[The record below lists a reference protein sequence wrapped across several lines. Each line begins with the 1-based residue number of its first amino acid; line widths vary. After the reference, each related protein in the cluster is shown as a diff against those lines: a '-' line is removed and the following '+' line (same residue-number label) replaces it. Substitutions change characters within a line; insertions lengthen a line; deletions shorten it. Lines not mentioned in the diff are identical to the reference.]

1 MFERPILQCVGGQLM
16 QGKAKRLHE
25 FEVQRYRRPLY
36 LNLVAFGG
44 ADGLELKA
52 DQIAEID
59 LVDRSTA
66 DETLDAPRE
75 ASLADNASSNWA

>member
-1 MFERPILQCVGGQLM
+1 LSAPYFS
-16 QGKAKRLHE
+16 A
-25 FEVQRYRRPLY
+25 
-36 LNLVAFGG
+36 LVVGG
-44 ADGLELKA
+44 ADGLDFKA